1 MKRAT
6 NGHYLLTVTA
16 VVEGGTGLALMTVPS
31 VVSTILLGATLD
43 PPVALVVARI
53 AGVALISLG
62 VACWLASRDEQ
73 SRAAR
78 GLVAAMLF
86 YNVAVPSVL
95 VVAGLYGIGLWPV
108 VVAHV
113 ALAMWCIAC
122 LRSRTGDTK

>member
-1 MKRAT
+1 MLKPT
-6 NGHYLLTVTA
+6 HLLIATA

-53 AGVALISLG
+53 AGVALVALG
-62 VACWLASRDEQ
+62 VACWLTGKEAA

-78 GLVAAMLF
+78 GLMTAMLL
-86 YNVAVPSVL
+86 YNVTVPAVL
-95 VVAGLYGIGLWPV
+95 VLAGLYGIGLWPAV
-108 VVAHV
+108 LVHV
-113 ALAMWCIAC
+113 ALAVWCVAC

>member
-1 MKRAT
+1 MSKPT
-6 NGHYLLTVTA
+6 HLLIVTA

-62 VACWLASRDEQ
+62 VACWLTSKEAA

-78 GLVAAMLF
+78 GLMTAMLL
-86 YNVAVPSVL
+86 YNVAVPAALVL
-95 VVAGLYGIGLWPV
+95 AGLYGIGLWPAV
-108 VVAHV
+108 LVHV
-113 ALAMWCIAC
+113 ALAAWCIAC